1 MEAIAKHD
9 FTATAEDELSFRRSQ
24 VLKILNME
32 DDMNWYR
39 AELDSREGLI
49 PSNYIEMKSHDW
61 YYGRITRAD
70 AERLLMNKHEGAFLI
85 RISESSPGDF
95 SLSVKCSDGVQHFK
109 VLRDAQGKFFLWVVK
124 FNSLNELVE
133 YHRTASVS
141 RSQDVKL
148 RDMVPEEC
156 LVQALYDFA
165 PQEPGELEFRRGDVI
180 TVTDR
185 TDQHWWH
192 GEIGNRRGLFPSTY
206 ASYSRTH
213 RGRYW
218 EQWPPYPTSI
228 TYRIRV
234 AADLIN
240 NILQTSP
247 IEWATKVYWWSR
259 RKVF

>member
-1 MEAIAKHD
+1 MEAIAKHE
-9 FTATAEDELSFRRSQ
+9 FNATADDELSFRKGQ

-39 AELDSREGLI
+39 AELDAREGLI
-49 PSNYIEMKSHDW
+49 PSNYIEMKPHDW

-70 AERLLMNKHEGAFLI
+70 AEKLLLNKHEGAFLI

-133 YHRTASVS
+133 YHRTSSVS

-148 RDMVPEEC
+148 RDMHGTVLSQY
-156 LVQALYDFA
+156 LVQALYDFT
-165 PQEPGELEFRRGDVI
+165 PQEQGELEFRRGDVI

-185 TDQHWWH
+185 SDQHWWH
-192 GEIGNRRGLFPSTY
+192 GEIGHRKGLFPATY
-206 ASYSRTH
+206 VT
-213 RGRYW
+213 
-218 EQWPPYPTSI
+218 PYHT
-228 TYRIRV
+228 
-234 AADLIN
+234 
-240 NILQTSP
+240 
-247 IEWATKVYWWSR
+247 
-259 RKVF
+259 